1 MGRVLRAAR
10 APAVDHPG
18 VHPATGTAFLH
29 MGSTRHH
36 VAPGT
41 GGQPHGHRGGD
52 CRGPL
57 RLAGPPGLPLAQIP
71 RQSPSGARG
80 GGVQRPGNPPA
91 TPQQNWACPFLQTGM
106 VPPALPDRG
115 WNWDPEEAQPLPER
129 WIPPLWYLPTDTLA
143 HASHPVKG
151 ALLPPQPPGAALFRS
166 LQAGAAWVW
175 WQENG
180 RPGPYCPLVH
190 GQALLHAQDMGTL
203 EWGAIV
209 PDTACKWITA
219 AALQPMRSPPA
230 FAVSPVNPPFSCSDW
245 VQGHSSV
252 HKVQW
257 FWG

>member
-1 MGRVLRAAR
+1 MVPAAEGFSV
-10 APAVDHPG
+10 P
-18 VHPATGTAFLH
+18 
-29 MGSTRHH
+29 
-36 VAPGT
+36 
-41 GGQPHGHRGGD
+41 Q
-52 CRGPL
+52 
-57 RLAGPPGLPLAQIP
+57 
-71 RQSPSGARG
+71 
-80 GGVQRPGNPPA
+80 NPPA

-129 WIPPLWYLPTDTLA
+129 WIPPLWYLPTDALA

-151 ALLPPQPPGAALFRS
+151 AFPPPQPPGAALFRS

-219 AALQPMRSPPA
+219 AALQPMRSPR
-230 FAVSPVNPPFSCSDW
+230 VCHRLLGTVPPLAPRHALPRYVW
-245 VQGHSSV
+245 RANLLAA
-252 HKVQW
+252 
-257 FWG
+257 